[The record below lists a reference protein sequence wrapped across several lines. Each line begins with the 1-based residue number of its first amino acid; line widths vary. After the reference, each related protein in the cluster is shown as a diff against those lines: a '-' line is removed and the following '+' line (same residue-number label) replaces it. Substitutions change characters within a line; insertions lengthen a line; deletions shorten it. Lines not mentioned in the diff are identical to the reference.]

1 MNERVT
7 CRGQQ
12 YSLLPEGYWHLADPS
27 GLVLNNAFVSEGI
40 CRSVFAVNRMP
51 GLAKAVSPYGLRSM
65 QDKKEQCWETARQS
79 ENDNLPSRIG
89 AVFLLESEELA
100 KKLSALWFGAEQ
112 RIQLR
117 ARVIA
122 GSRLHTADARWLDC
136 TEESWN
142 EHATRYWRG
151 DMSDDPLPEV
161 LVDGIVYFPD
171 WRESPFGVGAGLVP
185 R

>member
-12 YSLLPEGYWHLADPS
+12 YALLPEGYWHLTDPS

-100 KKLSALWFGAEQ
+100 GNSLVHGK
-112 RIQLR
+112 LR
-117 ARVIA
+117 ASAFGRVMKVKPFVIRPVA
-122 GSRLHTADARWLDC
+122 TASSGIGR
-136 TEESWN
+136 SGM
-142 EHATRYWRG
+142 RG
-151 DMSDDPLPEV
+151 TMP
-161 LVDGIVYFPD
+161 FPD
-171 WRESPFGVGAGLVP
+171 RLCSFKTLPVGHGWSGTH